1 MSSIKLIYNLFYSLR
16 PYQWTKNL
24 VVFAAIL
31 FAGEI
36 FNLTELLNVFYAFL
50 LFSLIAG
57 SGYIIN
63 DIIDIEQDKRH
74 PFKKWRPIAAGKI
87 TIGTARIFGFLLLC
101 ISIGL
106 AVLLNRTLGIILISY
121 FFMTLAYSLKLKH
134 IVILDIIIVATGF
147 VLRAVAGA
155 VVIDAVISPWL
166 LVCTFFL
173 ALFLVIGKR
182 RAELVSLKEE
192 AGNHRAILEHY
203 QPRMLDQMIAVVT
216 AMSVVSYAQY
226 TLDASTVFHLGNN
239 RMIFT
244 IPFVIYG
251 IFRYFYLI
259 YKKELG
265 GSPEKILI
273 NDRGI
278 LINLFLWTISVG
290 YIIYSV

>member
-1 MSSIKLIYNLFYSLR
+1 MIYNLFYSLR

-36 FNLTELLNVFYAFL
+36 FNLTELLKVFYTFL

-63 DIIDIEQDKRH
+63 DIIDIEKDRRH
-74 PFKKWRPIAAGKI
+74 PYKKWRPIAAGKI
-87 TIGTARIFGFLLLC
+87 TAGTARIFAWSLFI
-101 ISIGL
+101 ISIIIAAL
-106 AVLLNRTLGIILISY
+106 FNQTLGIILIAY
-121 FFMTLAYSLKLKH
+121 FVLTLSYSLNLKH
-134 IVILDIIIVATGF
+134 VVILDIIIVAAGF

-182 RAELVSLKEE
+182 RAELVALKGE
-192 AGNHRAILEHY
+192 AGNHRTILNHY
-203 QPRMLDQMIAVVT
+203 KPRMLDQMIAVVT

-226 TLDASTVFHLGNN
+226 TLDATTVSHLGND

-273 NDRGI
+273 NDKGI
-278 LINLFLWTISVG
+278 LINLFLWTISVT
-290 YIIYSV
+290 YIIYSI